1 MVRGAATRPTP
12 PALTEDTMPTTATT
26 PATFED
32 LARRHGKALA
42 YIAAFDDTFTPAV
55 DPTSADPDELI
66 TMVSY
71 AASELA
77 KFRREDAADDLD
89 RAETYLTEARDA
101 DAADR
106 PALLKRAARHL
117 ADSYDMAVELSI
129 DLGEERPF

>member
-1 MVRGAATRPTP
+1 
-12 PALTEDTMPTTATT
+12 MPTTATT

-42 YIAAFDDTFTPAV
+42 YIAAVDDNFTPAD
-55 DPTSADPDELI
+55 DPTSVDPDALI

-77 KFRREDAADDLD
+77 RFRREDAADDLEH
-89 RAETYLTEARDA
+89 AETYLTEALKAND
-101 DAADR
+101 ADR
-106 PALLKRAARHL
+106 PALLKLAARHL
-117 ADSYDMAVELSI
+117 ADTYDMAVELAI